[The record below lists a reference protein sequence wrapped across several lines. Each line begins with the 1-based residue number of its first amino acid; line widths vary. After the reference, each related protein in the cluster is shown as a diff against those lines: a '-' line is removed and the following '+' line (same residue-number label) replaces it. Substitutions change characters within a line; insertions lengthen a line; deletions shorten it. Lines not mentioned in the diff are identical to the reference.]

1 MGQAKGKADR
11 QIVADTFFAQTE
23 PGVTP
28 KLLTHDAGIYN
39 KLAKIKFGV
48 EPNPRHFGGK
58 TLVDAY
64 PNGFDVTIDGRTIR
78 IIPLPK
84 K

>member
-28 KLLTHDAGIYN
+28 KLATHDPGIYN
-39 KLAKIKFGV
+39 KLATIKFKV
-48 EPNPRHFGGK
+48 EPHPRHFSGK
-58 TLVDAY
+58 TLVEAY
-64 PNGFDVTIDGRTIR
+64 PNGFDVEIDGRTIC